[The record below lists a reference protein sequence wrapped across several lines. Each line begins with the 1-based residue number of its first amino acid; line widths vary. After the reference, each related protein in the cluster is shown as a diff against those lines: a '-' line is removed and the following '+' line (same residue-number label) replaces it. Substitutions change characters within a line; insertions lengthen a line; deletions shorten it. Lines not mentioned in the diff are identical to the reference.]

1 MTEQFVKNY
10 ALALFSLCCESDT
23 LTDSYEQ
30 LKVINGVFDDN
41 EEYAALASLP
51 TITKEEKLKMICE
64 AFEGKVSDVVLNF
77 MCVLTE
83 NGRLIN
89 FSEIFLEFKKLYFEH
104 IGIVEVEVI
113 TTAQLSERLVQK
125 LKDKLSKQLNKQVIL
140 DTKIDE
146 KLLGGIVIKYDNKQ
160 IDGSLRRKLAD
171 IKSSID
177 SVIA

>member
-1 MTEQFVKNY
+1 MKRWI
-10 ALALFSLCCESDT
+10 AMLLSLALMLSLLAGCGS
-23 LTDSYEQ
+23 
-30 LKVINGVFDDN
+30 
-41 EEYAALASLP
+41 EEKPQQGNAPGEETEA
-51 TITKEEKLKMICE
+51 KEEKLKMICE
-64 AFEGKVSDVVLNF
+64 VFEDKVSDVVLNF

-89 FSEIFLEFKKLYFEH
+89 FGEIFLEFKKLYFEH